1 MESYGISSCHE
12 FTHWLLATRCDPE
25 ETRPVFNTPTATLHC
40 RRPHWNH
47 QGHRV
52 TRGAAWGAGGAR
64 VAVRERFSPN
74 SERMA
79 RWKKFIIL
87 CDDLLFHLIYLGV
100 YIRVYDII
108 RVMQ

>member
-1 MESYGISSCHE
+1 M
-12 FTHWLLATRCDPE
+12 
-25 ETRPVFNTPTATLHC
+25 FNTPTATLHC

-52 TRGAAWGAGGAR
+52 TCHHRAPACAEREPRGAAWGAGGAR